1 MELRHLRY
9 YVAVGELLSFSQ
21 AALRLRISQPSL
33 STQIRDLEDEMG
45 LRLLERD
52 RQRVA
57 LTDAGAV
64 FLREARQVLARAE
77 TAVRR
82 AQQAAMGQVG
92 ELHIAT
98 MGPLTFNFLPTCLS
112 RFRAEAPRV
121 RITINEMAPS
131 EQLNQL
137 TRGEIHAGF
146 IPAPFPRLAGVA
158 HLSAKALL
166 RSPLVV
172 MMATEHPMAGR
183 PRVRLK
189 ELADETF
196 LHIRMFGLDAQKVW
210 TQEMCRKVGFTP
222 HFGAAAQNP
231 DNLITMV
238 VAGEGIALIPKVA
251 QRGPATGCA
260 YVPVAEK
267 SLSYELLAVTNPR
280 IPSPLADRFMK
291 IVEAEAKET
300 EARIYQD
307 EAVETPAPVPARTR
321 KKRRL

>member
-9 YVAVGELLSFSQ
+9 FVAVGELLSFSQ
-21 AALRLRISQPSL
+21 AALRLRIAQPSL
-33 STQIRDLEDEMG
+33 STQIRDLESEMG

-64 FLREARQVLARAE
+64 FLREAKHVLARAE

-82 AQQAAMGQVG
+82 AQQAAVGQAG

-112 RFRAEAPRV
+112 RFRAAVPRV
-121 RITINEMAPS
+121 RITVNEMAPS
-131 EQLNQL
+131 EQLNKL

-158 HLSAKALL
+158 HLSATVLL

-172 MMATEHPMAGR
+172 MMNTEHPMARGSK
-183 PRVRLK
+183 VRLK
-189 ELADETF
+189 DLADETF
-196 LHIRMFGLDAQKVW
+196 LHIRLFDMDAQKVW
-210 TQEMCRKVGFTP
+210 TQEVCRKVGFTP

-267 SLSYELLAVTNPR
+267 NLIYELLAVSNPR
-280 IPSPLADRFMK
+280 IPSPMAERFME
-291 IVEAEAKET
+291 IVSAEAKET
-300 EARIYQD
+300 QERIFKVVEE
-307 EAVETPAPVPARTR
+307 EAVRPVKGR
-321 KKRRL
+321 KKQSGV